1 MEMHTLH
8 KLIPGRV
15 TLLASVL
22 REMGATLVEE
32 ECATAVTGGWVLLVT
47 ICIWR
52 KFVEFKIGFSGQ
64 VTLQGS
70 ALRERE
76 AVLEEQQSA
85 IAVTGEAKAAG
96 FCICIFFVPGI
107 V

>member
-1 MEMHTLH
+1 M
-8 KLIPGRV
+8 
-15 TLLASVL
+15 LASVL

-70 ALRERE
+70 VLRERE
-76 AVLEEQQSA
+76 EILEEEEQFA
-85 IAVTGEAKAAG
+85 IVVTGEFKA
-96 FCICIFFVPGI
+96 FFTTLHFRNLV
-107 V
+107 VV